1 MYFFSSN
8 NNYVI
13 QKYALSP
20 EGMSA
25 NTRFSREQCWQT
37 LLFVL
42 RENVCKYLT
51 QTIDHGRS
59 ASAGMNKGV
68 KRPSLD
74 NWLKSA
80 GDALATFRH
89 AETQRE
95 DGDIESADNS
105 VLEGLCLLHE
115 RYYFHST
122 HSIHYTLPASVQEL
136 YRLST
141 SLGLSCLHGMKTRL
155 RKHEL

>member
-51 QTIDHGRS
+51 QTIATTECTHGR
-59 ASAGMNKGV
+59 V
-68 KRPSLD
+68 
-74 NWLKSA
+74 
-80 GDALATFRH
+80 TRH
-89 AETQRE
+89 HDGKTTSSNDSWTVRGQEPPQR
-95 DGDIESADNS
+95 DRQ
-105 VLEGLCLLHE
+105 CQ
-115 RYYFHST
+115 
-122 HSIHYTLPASVQEL
+122 P
-136 YRLST
+136 
-141 SLGLSCLHGMKTRL
+141 
-155 RKHEL
+155 

>member
-20 EGMSA
+20 EGMFA

-51 QTIDHGRS
+51 QTIER
-59 ASAGMNKGV
+59 A
-68 KRPSLD
+68 R
-74 NWLKSA
+74 
-80 GDALATFRH
+80 
-89 AETQRE
+89 
-95 DGDIESADNS
+95 ISADIS
-105 VLEGLCLLHE
+105 GSHLL
-115 RYYFHST
+115 RVSRLVDMASDNT
-122 HSIHYTLPASVQEL
+122 ILPGF
-136 YRLST
+136 T
-141 SLGLSCLHGMKTRL
+141 SNRD
-155 RKHEL
+155 

>member
-51 QTIDHGRS
+51 QTIGTTYRQS
-59 ASAGMNKGV
+59 
-68 KRPSLD
+68 
-74 NWLKSA
+74 
-80 GDALATFRH
+80 
-89 AETQRE
+89 RE
-95 DGDIESADNS
+95 RFSHVTCRRLIS
-105 VLEGLCLLHE
+105 VLKIIIDYYQKLLGRMVRLLIILCLCLTPTTTDDFPGTRPRLWTWRCE
-115 RYYFHST
+115 PS
-122 HSIHYTLPASVQEL
+122 YTLLESPASSAEL
-136 YRLST
+136 TFHASD
-141 SLGLSCLHGMKTRL
+141 SMPNTRP
-155 RKHEL
+155 

>member
-20 EGMSA
+20 EGMFA

-51 QTIDHGRS
+51 QTIEQQDDW
-59 ASAGMNKGV
+59 A
-68 KRPSLD
+68 RPVRYADSQ
-74 NWLKSA
+74 
-80 GDALATFRH
+80 
-89 AETQRE
+89 E
-95 DGDIESADNS
+95 ADNIDD
-105 VLEGLCLLHE
+105 
-115 RYYFHST
+115 RYFPDKHRLMENGKT
-122 HSIHYTLPASVQEL
+122 CSITIHLN
-136 YRLST
+136 
-141 SLGLSCLHGMKTRL
+141 LGF
-155 RKHEL
+155 